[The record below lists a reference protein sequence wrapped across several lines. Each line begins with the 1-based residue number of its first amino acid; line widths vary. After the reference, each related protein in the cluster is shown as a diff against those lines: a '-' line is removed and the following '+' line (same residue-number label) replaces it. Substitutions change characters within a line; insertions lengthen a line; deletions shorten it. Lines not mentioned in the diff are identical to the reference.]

1 MNRFVLLILSR
12 MIHEYLSPYPVGP
25 VEPVKPVKPVKPV
38 VPVLLTARVSTPLFI
53 VQIFVYIPL
62 FALLSQVVFADEPV
76 LALAFAYTYFFI
88 NVYSLD
94 DMAYISIYIFNLFL
108 NNLFVIITIYLFIKN
123 KINLF
128 DCRVILIYRTY

>member
-1 MNRFVLLILSR
+1 MLILSR
-12 MIHEYLSPYPVGP
+12 IIHEYLSPNPVGP
-25 VEPVKPVKPVKPV
+25 VEPVYPVKPV
-38 VPVLLTARVSTPLFI
+38 VPVLLTARVSTPLFV

-62 FALLSQVVFADEPV
+62 FAVLSQVVFADEPA
-76 LALAFAYTYFFI
+76 LALAIACAFAYTYFFI

-128 DCRVILIYRTY
+128 DCRVILIYRSY

>member
-1 MNRFVLLILSR
+1 
-12 MIHEYLSPYPVGP
+12 MIHEYLSPNPVGP
-25 VEPVKPVKPVKPV
+25 VVPVYPVKPV
-38 VPVLLTARVSTPLFI
+38 VPVLLTARISTPLFI

-76 LALAFAYTYFFI
+76 LELALAFAYTYFFI

-128 DCRVILIYRTY
+128 DCRVILIYRSY

>member
-1 MNRFVLLILSR
+1 MLILSR

-25 VEPVKPVKPVKPV
+25 VEPVYPVKPV

-62 FALLSQVVFADEPV
+62 FALLSQVVLADEVVFAIP
-76 LALAFAYTYFFI
+76 FAYTYFFI

-108 NNLFVIITIYLFIKN
+108 NNLFGIITIYLFIKN
-123 KINLF
+123 KINRYII
-128 DCRVILIYRTY
+128 CGIL